1 MIRPLLLAAA
11 LLAPAAASAQ
21 ALPPAS
27 RAPRAVAP
35 PSVGGD
41 AAGPGRYGRMTMSP
55 ELRQA
60 RQAMMQAC
68 AADFARFCADVPA
81 AGQGGGQAG
90 GGGRMQCLRQHA
102 SEMSDGCRSSM
113 QAWRAAR
120 QGAASPAAP
129 PPSVSPQ
136 G

>member
-11 LLAPAAASAQ
+11 LLAPAAALAQ
-21 ALPPAS
+21 TQDAPLPPAS
-27 RAPRAVAP
+27 SAPQAASP
-35 PSVGGD
+35 PSVSGD
-41 AAGPGRYGRMTMSP
+41 AAGTGRYGRMNMSP

-68 AADFARFCADVPA
+68 AADYAKFCADVPA
-81 AGQGGGQAG
+81 PAAGAGG

-113 QAWRAAR
+113 QAMRAAR
-120 QGAASPAAP
+120 QGAATPPAG
-129 PPSVSPQ
+129 SPQ